1 MKILAKVEYLGTSY
15 HGWQKQ
21 PNASSVQ
28 EEIEK
33 VLSQILNVETSIT
46 GSGRTD
52 AGVHAK
58 GQYFH
63 FEINKEVD
71 LDKLLYASN
80 MLLPND
86 IHIISFNEVD
96 NDFHARFQAKKK
108 HYRYLINTGD
118 KNPFIYGRT
127 LFYPYPFDITRFI
140 ECLDR
145 FEGTHNYQD
154 FTSKEEDEDNFIRT
168 IYSIKVTQEADDVSI
183 DLIGDGFML
192 YMIRD
197 IIGTSLAIASGKED
211 ISYIDRHLDSVN
223 REIVSYKAGSEGL
236 YLIDV
241 IY

>member
-1 MKILAKVEYLGTSY
+1 MKIKAIVEYLGTNY

-21 PNASSVQ
+21 INDKSVE

-33 VLSQILNVETSIT
+33 VLSKTLDTEIT
-46 GSGRTD
+46 IYGSGRTD

-58 GQYFH
+58 GQVFH
-63 FEINKEVD
+63 FVVEKDFD

-80 MLLPND
+80 MLLPSD
-86 IHIISFNEVD
+86 IHIKSFEVVND
-96 NDFHARFQAKKK
+96 DFHARYSAKKK
-108 HYRYLINTGD
+108 HYKYLINTGD

-127 LFYPYPFDITRFI
+127 LYYPYPFNVTKLI
-140 ECLDR
+140 ECLDL
-145 FEGTHNYQD
+145 FIGTHNYQD
-154 FTSKEEDEDNFIRT
+154 FTSKEEDEDGFIRT
-168 IYSIKVTQEADDVSI
+168 IDSIDVKQEEDVLSI
-183 DLIGDGFML
+183 DLVGNGFMR

-197 IIGTSLAIASGKED
+197 IIGTSLAVASSKED
-211 ISYIDRHLDSVN
+211 IAYVKKHLDSKN

>member
-1 MKILAKVEYLGTSY
+1 MKIKAIVEYLGTNY

-21 PNASSVQ
+21 TNDRSVE

-33 VLSQILNVETSIT
+33 VLSKILDNELTIY

-58 GQYFH
+58 GQVFH
-63 FEINKEVD
+63 FVVEKDFD

-80 MLLPND
+80 MLLPSD
-86 IHIISFNEVD
+86 IHIKSFEVVND
-96 NDFHARFQAKKK
+96 DFHARYSAKKK
-108 HYRYLINTGD
+108 HYKYLINTGD

-127 LFYPYPFDITRFI
+127 LYYPYPFNVTQLI
-140 ECLDR
+140 ECLEL
-145 FEGTHNYQD
+145 FIGTHNYQD
-154 FTSKEEDEDNFIRT
+154 FTSKEEDEDGFIRT
-168 IYSIKVTQEADDVSI
+168 IDSIDVKQEEDVLSI
-183 DLIGDGFML
+183 DLVGNGFMR

-197 IIGTSLAIASGKED
+197 IIGTSLAVASSKED
-211 ISYIDRHLDSVN
+211 IAYIKKHLDSKN

>member
-1 MKILAKVEYLGTSY
+1 MKIKAIVEYLGTNY

-21 PNASSVQ
+21 INDRSVE

-33 VLSQILNVETSIT
+33 VLSKILDTEIT
-46 GSGRTD
+46 IYGSGRTD

-58 GQYFH
+58 GQVFH
-63 FEINKEVD
+63 FVVEKDFD

-80 MLLPND
+80 MLLPSD
-86 IHIISFNEVD
+86 IHIKSFEVVND
-96 NDFHARFQAKKK
+96 DFHARYSANKK
-108 HYRYLINTGD
+108 HYKYLINTGD

-127 LFYPYPFDITRFI
+127 LYYPYPFNITKLI
-140 ECLDR
+140 ECLDL
-145 FEGTHNYQD
+145 FIGTHNYQD
-154 FTSKEEDEDNFIRT
+154 FTSKEEDEDGFIRT
-168 IYSIKVTQEADDVSI
+168 IDSIDVKQEEDVLSI
-183 DLIGDGFML
+183 DLVGNGFMR

-197 IIGTSLAIASGKED
+197 IIGTSLAVASDKED
-211 ISYIDRHLDSVN
+211 IAYIKKHLDSKN

>member
-1 MKILAKVEYLGTSY
+1 MKIKAIVEYLGTNY

-21 PNASSVQ
+21 INDKSVE

-33 VLSQILNVETSIT
+33 VLSKILDTEIT
-46 GSGRTD
+46 IYGSGRTD

-58 GQYFH
+58 GQVFH
-63 FEINKEVD
+63 FVVEKDFD

-80 MLLPND
+80 MLLPSD
-86 IHIISFNEVD
+86 IHIKSFEIVND
-96 NDFHARFQAKKK
+96 DFHARYSAKKK
-108 HYRYLINTGD
+108 HYKYLINTGD

-127 LFYPYPFDITRFI
+127 LYYPYPFNVTKLI
-140 ECLDR
+140 ECLDL
-145 FEGTHNYQD
+145 FIGTHNYQN
-154 FTSKEEDEDNFIRT
+154 FTSKEEDEDGFIRT
-168 IYSIKVTQEADDVSI
+168 IDSIDVKQEEDVLSI
-183 DLIGDGFML
+183 DLVGNGFMR

-197 IIGTSLAIASGKED
+197 IIGTSLAVASSKED
-211 ISYIDRHLDSVN
+211 IAYVKRHLDSKN

>member
-1 MKILAKVEYLGTSY
+1 MKIKAIVEYLGTSY

-21 PNASSVQ
+21 NNANSVQ

-33 VLSQILNVETSIT
+33 VLSQILNTEIT
-46 GSGRTD
+46 IYGSGRTD

-58 GQYFH
+58 GQTFH
-63 FEINKEVD
+63 FIIEKETD

-86 IHIISFNEVD
+86 IHIKGFEVVD
-96 NDFHARFQAKKK
+96 DEFHARYSAKKK

-118 KNPFIYGRT
+118 KNPFIFGRT
-127 LFYPYPFDITRFI
+127 LYYPYPFNVTKLI
-140 ECLDR
+140 ECLDL
-145 FEGTHNYQD
+145 FIGTHNYQD

-168 IYSIKVTQEADDVSI
+168 IDSI
-183 DLIGDGFML
+183 DVKQEEDVLTIDLVGNGFMR

-197 IIGTSLAIASGKED
+197 IVGTSLAIASGKED
-211 ISYIDRHLDSVN
+211 ISYIKKHLDSKN

>member
-1 MKILAKVEYLGTSY
+1 MKIKAIVEYLGTSY

-21 PNASSVQ
+21 NNANSVQ

-33 VLSQILNVETSIT
+33 VLSQILNTEVTIY

-58 GQYFH
+58 GQVFH
-63 FEINKEVD
+63 FVIDKEAD
-71 LDKLLYASN
+71 LNRLLYASN

-86 IHIISFNEVD
+86 IHIKSFELAD
-96 NDFHARFQAKKK
+96 DDFHARYSAKKK
-108 HYRYLINTGD
+108 HYRYLINIGD
-118 KNPFIYGRT
+118 KNPFIFGRT
-127 LFYPYPFDITRFI
+127 LYYPYPFNITKFI
-140 ECLDR
+140 ECLDM
-145 FEGTHNYQD
+145 FIGTHNYQD
-154 FTSKEEDEDNFIRT
+154 FTSKEEDENNFIRT
-168 IYSIKVTQEADDVSI
+168 IDSIDVKQEEDALSI
-183 DLIGDGFML
+183 DLVGDGFMR

-197 IIGTSLAIASGKED
+197 IIGTSLAVASDKED
-211 ISYIDRHLDSVN
+211 ISYIKKHLDSTN